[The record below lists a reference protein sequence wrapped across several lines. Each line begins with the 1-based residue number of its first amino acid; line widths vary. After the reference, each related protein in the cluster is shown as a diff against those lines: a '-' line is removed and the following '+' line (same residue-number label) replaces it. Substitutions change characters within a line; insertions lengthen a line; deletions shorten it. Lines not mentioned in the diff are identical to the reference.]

1 MKGKMLSNRYEII
14 TKIGAGGMANVYQ
27 ARCTVLNRIVTVK
40 ILREELAE
48 DKDFVRRFQ
57 MEAQAVASLSHPNIV
72 SIYDV
77 GEEDGL
83 PYLVMEYVEGI
94 NLKEM
99 IRRRGALPPSEAI
112 SIGVQVC
119 AALEHAHSKGIIH
132 RDIKPHNILVTPG
145 GRVKVTD
152 FGLARVLSIPSATV
166 TQSGTVMG
174 SVHYFSPEQARGEEA
189 TPQSDIYSLGVVLYE
204 AVSGKVPF
212 QGDNPISI
220 ALKHLQEDPPGL
232 RDENPAIPE
241 ELEEIILRAMSKSP
255 AKRFQSAREMQ
266 KALSDGFISE
276 DYEDYTEERTHYLAP
291 VSKNQVGIERRKRR
305 LHPAAIGTLVLLFL
319 IFLAG
324 AVWGFF
330 KWYFG
335 ETVAVPEVVG
345 YSQAE
350 AEQKLKAAGL
360 EAEVLTTYEE
370 DSDDGI
376 VVRQLPAAGM
386 KVKKGRLVQIW
397 VNKGKPLVWLPE
409 TTGTPEREAKIAL
422 ESRGFQVRITREHSE
437 TVPEGYVIRQTPAGD
452 RNYTEGSL
460 ITLVVSEGPVP
471 RNIPVPKL
479 IGLTVEQAKATLEAV
494 GLVLGEVREQP
505 SEKHEQGVIIS
516 QSIEPGTL
524 IRKGDPVD
532 VVQSSGLIEEP
543 EVKTLD
549 FRVHNTGEVRV
560 VIKDA
565 KGTRVAYQQ
574 IHEAGDRVKIP
585 FEVYAPGEIEVY
597 FQGQLVDKYKIDD

>member
-1 MKGKMLSNRYEII
+1 MKGKLLGNRYEII

-27 ARCTVLNRIVTVK
+27 ARCTILNRIVTVK

-83 PYLVMEYVEGI
+83 PYLVMEYVEGT

-112 SIGVQVC
+112 SIGIQVC

-152 FGLARVLSIPSATV
+152 FGLARVLSIPCATV

-212 QGDNPISI
+212 QGDNPVSI
-220 ALKHLQEDPPGL
+220 ALKHIQDDPPGL
-232 RDENPAIPE
+232 RNVNPAIPE
-241 ELEEIILRAMSKSP
+241 ELEKIIFRAMSKSP
-255 AKRFQSAREMQ
+255 ARRFQSAREMQ
-266 KALSDGFISE
+266 KALADGFVSE
-276 DYEDYTEERTHYLAP
+276 DYPEERTHYLAP
-291 VSKNQVGIERRKRR
+291 VSKSQVGTERRKRR
-305 LHPAAIGTLVLLFL
+305 LHPAAIGAL
-319 IFLAG
+319 IFFCLILLAG
-324 AVWGFF
+324 GVWGFF

-335 ETVAVPEVVG
+335 ETVVVPEVVG
-345 YSQAE
+345 YPQAE

-360 EAEVLTTYEE
+360 EVEVLTTQEE
-370 DSDDGI
+370 DSDEGI

-409 TTGTPEREAKIAL
+409 TTGAPEREAKIAL

-460 ITLVVSEGPVP
+460 ITLVISEGPIP

-479 IGLTVEQAKATLEAV
+479 IGLTLDQAKATLEAV

-505 SEKHEQGVIIS
+505 SEDYEQGVIIS

-532 VVQSSGLIEEP
+532 VVQSSGPIEEP
-543 EVKTLD
+543 TVKTLD
-549 FRVHNTGEVRV
+549 FRVHNTGEVKV
-560 VIKDA
+560 IIKDTR
-565 KGTRVAYQQ
+565 GTRVAYQQ
-574 IHEAGDRVKIP
+574 IHQAGDKVKIP

-597 FQGQLVDKYKIDD
+597 FQDQLVDRYGIDD